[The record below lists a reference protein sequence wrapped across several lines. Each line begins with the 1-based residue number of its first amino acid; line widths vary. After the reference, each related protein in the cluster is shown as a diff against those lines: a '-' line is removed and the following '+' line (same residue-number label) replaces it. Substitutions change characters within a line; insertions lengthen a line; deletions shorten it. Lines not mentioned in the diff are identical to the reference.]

1 MSALPEGRRSVTLD
15 HDERHN
21 MPLTLRIKDPH
32 TGEETPL
39 HIRDYEELTLADWK
53 AFNPL
58 DEPRGDID
66 DIYNS
71 SIRKIC
77 LYTGLPESTVEKWDM
92 KTFNN
97 ILTHVRRELERAY
110 LGSDK
115 FKKSLADGTDFIPE
129 PLVIIGGKPYD
140 VPLDMDRVLIAQ
152 FAEWEKWD
160 PPAHEADLVAESL
173 AFMLVEAGG
182 EYQGATKEKIAEMM
196 QCTKEVGMD
205 LCAFFFSKSE
215 GFATVTSQRS
225 RKFRDWTKRQLTD
238 TLRILPSDIEAL
250 TSSTGQ
256 QN

>member
-1 MSALPEGRRSVTLD
+1 
-15 HDERHN
+15 
-21 MPLTLRIKDPH
+21 MPLTLLIKDPH

-173 AFMLVEAGG
+173 AFMLVEAGE

-225 RKFRDWTKRQLTD
+225 RKFRDWTRRQLTD